1 VKLTMRLPTA
11 IEVTVMSASATPSN
25 RARSLINAARMRSR
39 MLLSAR
45 TAAKKAPGIVSVA
58 SDTKRVTVPVGA
70 WPGDVGVS
78 TASVPCGALVEA
90 PLDAVVGFEP
100 GADDVVAVAGDGP
113 FEPEGVLEGVPEG
126 ELDAVVAG
134 EDAVG
139 PEGEREVAGV
149 AGVLPAGE
157 LRVVVGVAGGVP
169 ADVPE
174 AVVVGVPAAVLD
186 EVAGGVPAGVPE
198 GVPAGVFDI
207 VVAGVDVGAGDVVGA
222 SVTVV
227 GASVIV
233 VGASVAGTVAGAL
246 LDGATVGAVESVLR
260 QLFMLGSQTSSDWQ
274 HRPTEEARQH
284 VVPEGQ
290 HDAEPL

>member
-1 VKLTMRLPTA
+1 
-11 IEVTVMSASATPSN
+11 
-25 RARSLINAARMRSR
+25 

-78 TASVPCGALVEA
+78 TASVPCGALVET

-113 FEPEGVLEGVPEG
+113 LEPEGVPEG

-174 AVVVGVPAAVLD
+174 AVVVGVPAGVLD

-198 GVPAGVFDI
+198 GEPAGELAI
-207 VVAGVDVGAGDVVGA
+207 VVAGVDVGVVDVVGA

-233 VGASVAGTVAGAL
+233 VGASVAGTVVGASL
-246 LDGATVGAVESVLR
+246 VGATVGDVESVLR
-260 QLFMLGSQTSSDWQ
+260 HWFMFGSQTSSD
-274 HRPTEEARQH
+274 
-284 VVPEGQ
+284 
-290 HDAEPL
+290 

>member
-1 VKLTMRLPTA
+1 LDAASERVVLATALARTCESAATVKLTMRLPTA

-45 TAAKKAPGIVSVA
+45 TAAKNAPGIVSVA

-100 GADDVVAVAGDGP
+100 GADDVGAVAGDGP

-134 EDAVG
+134 
-139 PEGEREVAGV
+139 
-149 AGVLPAGE
+149 
-157 LRVVVGVAGGVP
+157 
-169 ADVPE
+169 
-174 AVVVGVPAAVLD
+174 
-186 EVAGGVPAGVPE
+186 
-198 GVPAGVFDI
+198 
-207 VVAGVDVGAGDVVGA
+207 VDVGVVDVVGA

-233 VGASVAGTVAGAL
+233 VGASVAGTVAGAS
-246 LDGATVGAVESVLR
+246 LDGAPVGAVESDLR
-260 QLFMLGSQTSSDWQ
+260 HWCMLGSQTSSDWQ

>member
-1 VKLTMRLPTA
+1 VLATALARTCESAATVKLTMRLPTA

-113 FEPEGVLEGVPEG
+113 LEPEGVPEGVPDGVPDGVPEG

-139 PEGEREVAGV
+139 PDGEREVAGV

-169 ADVPE
+169 ADVLE
-174 AVVVGVPAAVLD
+174 AVVVGVPAGVLD
-186 EVAGGVPAGVPE
+186 EVAGGVPDGVPE

-222 SVTVV
+222 SVAGTVV
-227 GASVIV
+227 GASLV
-233 VGASVAGTVAGAL
+233 
-246 LDGATVGAVESVLR
+246 GATVGDVEPDLR
-260 QLFMLGSQTSSDWQ
+260 
-274 HRPTEEARQH
+274 H
-284 VVPEGQ
+284 
-290 HDAEPL
+290 

>member
-1 VKLTMRLPTA
+1 LDAASERVVLATALARTCETAATVKLTMRLPTA

-78 TASVPCGALVEA
+78 TASVPWGALVEA

-174 AVVVGVPAAVLD
+174 AVVVGVPAGVLD
-186 EVAGGVPAGVPE
+186 EVAGA
-198 GVPAGVFDI
+198 VPAGVFDI
-207 VVAGVDVGAGDVVGA
+207 VVAGVDVGAGDVVA
-222 SVTVV
+222 AFVTVV

-233 VGASVAGTVAGAL
+233 VGASVAGTVAGASL
-246 LDGATVGAVESVLR
+246 VGATVGDVESDLR
-260 QLFMLGSQTSSDWQ
+260 
-274 HRPTEEARQH
+274 H
-284 VVPEGQ
+284 
-290 HDAEPL
+290 

>member
-1 VKLTMRLPTA
+1 
-11 IEVTVMSASATPSN
+11 
-25 RARSLINAARMRSR
+25 

-78 TASVPCGALVEA
+78 TASVPCGALVAA

-113 FEPEGVLEGVPEG
+113 LEPEGVLEG

-134 EDAVG
+134 EDAVV
-139 PEGEREVAGV
+139 PEGVLEGVPADVLEGVRGVDGV
-149 AGVLPAGE
+149 AGVLLAGVPG
-157 LRVVVGVAGGVP
+157 VVAGVAGGVP
-169 ADVPE
+169 ADV
-174 AVVVGVPAAVLD
+174 
-186 EVAGGVPAGVPE
+186 
-198 GVPAGVFDI
+198 
-207 VVAGVDVGAGDVVGA
+207 VGAVEGA
-222 SVTVV
+222 DD
-227 GASVIV
+227 AL
-233 VGASVAGTVAGAL
+233 TVAGAS

>member
-1 VKLTMRLPTA
+1 LDAASERVVLATALARTCETAATVKLTMRLPTA

-113 FEPEGVLEGVPEG
+113 LEPEGVLEGVPDGVPEGVPEG

-134 EDAVG
+134 EDGVV
-139 PEGEREVAGV
+139 PEGVLEGVPADVLEGVRGVAGV
-149 AGVLPAGE
+149 AGVLLAGVPG
-157 LRVVVGVAGGVP
+157 VVAGVEGGVP
-169 ADVPE
+169 ADV
-174 AVVVGVPAAVLD
+174 
-186 EVAGGVPAGVPE
+186 
-198 GVPAGVFDI
+198 
-207 VVAGVDVGAGDVVGA
+207 VGATEGA
-222 SVTVV
+222 DD
-227 GASVIV
+227 AL
-233 VGASVAGTVAGAL
+233 TVAGAL
-246 LDGATVGAVESVLR
+246 LVGATVGDVESVLR
-260 QLFMLGSQTSSDWQ
+260 QLFMLGSQTSSD
-274 HRPTEEARQH
+274 
-284 VVPEGQ
+284 
-290 HDAEPL
+290 

>member
-1 VKLTMRLPTA
+1 
-11 IEVTVMSASATPSN
+11 
-25 RARSLINAARMRSR
+25 

-70 WPGDVGVS
+70 WSGDVGVS

-113 FEPEGVLEGVPEG
+113 LEPEGVPEG

-174 AVVVGVPAAVLD
+174 AVVVGVPAGVLD
-186 EVAGGVPAGVPE
+186 EVAGGLPAGVPE
-198 GVPAGVFDI
+198 GEPAGELGV
-207 VVAGVDVGAGDVVGA
+207 VVAGVDVGASDVVGA

-233 VGASVAGTVAGAL
+233 VGASVAGTV
-246 LDGATVGAVESVLR
+246 DGATVGDVESDLR
-260 QLFMLGSQTSSDWQ
+260 HWFMLGSQTSSDWQ